1 MRWRG
6 HRSAD
11 EHGMTMLFTDVRL
24 FRHYVMTMNWKTI
37 FLAGALT
44 GTFVGLLMTVIS
56 HIPLGHDSDGY
67 KITVM
72 YHWQSALLVVIGI
85 PLVSA
90 FGVKKIA
97 EMSGCCEPSL
107 KHLIPVAYLT
117 FLIPVLGASFGA
129 PNSNLET
136 LATIVMLAAI
146 GGTFWST
153 PFAIWSYFKTRGN
166 KSVSSTDPVLDLPH
180 ANQSDE

>member
-1 MRWRG
+1 
-6 HRSAD
+6 
-11 EHGMTMLFTDVRL
+11 MLFTDVRL

-37 FLAGALT
+37 FLTGALT
-44 GTFVGLLMTVIS
+44 GTFVGSLMMVIT
-56 HIPLGHDSDGY
+56 HIPLGHDSDGH

-90 FGVKKIA
+90 FGVNKISK
-97 EMSGCCEPSL
+97 MSGRCEPSL

-129 PNSNLET
+129 PNSNLVT
-136 LATIVMLAAI
+136 LATIVMLGAI
-146 GGTFWST
+146 GGIFWST
-153 PFAIWSYFKTRGN
+153 PFALWSYYKSRGN
-166 KSVSSTDPVLDLPH
+166 QSISGGDLGGNVPDTD
-180 ANQSDE
+180 QSDE

>member
-1 MRWRG
+1 MI
-6 HRSAD
+6 D
-11 EHGMTMLFTDVRL
+11 
-24 FRHYVMTMNWKTI
+24 MNWKTI
-37 FLAGALT
+37 FLTGAFT

-56 HIPLGHDSDGY
+56 HIPLGHDSDGNL
-67 KITVM
+67 ITVM

-90 FGVKKIA
+90 FSVKKIA
-97 EMSGCCEPSL
+97 KMRKCCEPSL
-107 KHLIPVAYLT
+107 KYLIPVAYLT

-136 LATIVMLAAI
+136 LATIVMLGAI

-153 PFAIWSYFKTRGN
+153 PFAIWSYFKSRGN
-166 KSVSSTDPVLDLPH
+166 ESISDL
-180 ANQSDE
+180 AGEEE

>member
-1 MRWRG
+1 MI
-6 HRSAD
+6 D
-11 EHGMTMLFTDVRL
+11 
-24 FRHYVMTMNWKTI
+24 MNWKTI

-67 KITVM
+67 QITVM

-90 FGVKKIA
+90 FGVNKISK
-97 EMSGCCEPSL
+97 MSGCCEPSL

-117 FLIPVLGASFGA
+117 FLIPVFGASFGA

-136 LATIVMLAAI
+136 LATIVMLGAI
-146 GGTFWST
+146 GDIFWST
-153 PFAIWSYFKTRGN
+153 PFALWSYYKSRGN
-166 KSVSSTDPVLDLPH
+166 QSISGGDLGGNVPDTD
-180 ANQSDE
+180 QSDE